1 MNIGILGGTFN
12 PIHYGHTFIANY
24 VLDYM
29 ELDEIMFIPSGN
41 PPHKDKQIVI
51 DKIHRKNMVEL
62 AIKNNNKFSMN
73 SIEIDK
79 EGYSYSYDTLTALIE
94 KNPNS
99 NFYYIIGQDAFIFMD
114 KWYRYKELFEIANF
128 IIVTR
133 GEEIKNKIEDMY
145 KEQNAK
151 MIFVNSP
158 MIDISSTQIRQ
169 RLKYNKSIKY
179 FVNEDVEEYILKN
192 KLYNYI

>member
-128 IIVTR
+128 VIVTR

>member
-128 IIVTR
+128 VIVTR

-158 MIDISSTQIRQ
+158 VIDISSTQIRQ